1 MIWGEIEGKTGNM
14 IVRKVPEDLRRKFK
28 SKCAAEGIS
37 QQDKIIEMMREYV
50 SK

>member
-1 MIWGEIEGKTGNM
+1 MIWGEIEEKTGNM
-14 IVRKVPEDLRRKFK
+14 IVRKVPEALRRQFK

-37 QQDKIIEMMREYV
+37 QQDKIIELMREFV

>member
-14 IVRKVPEDLRRKFK
+14 IVRKVPESLRRQFK

-37 QQDKIIEMMREYV
+37 QQDKIIELMREYV